1 MTMEHPPLSPR
12 SLVADL
18 LASSTLTASAFL
30 SLRVDCIGCF
40 MNKFCTLEDVSRH
53 YGLDM
58 DVILDTLKEHLE
70 DPVDR

>member
-1 MTMEHPPLSPR
+1 MEHPRLSPQ

-53 YGLDM
+53 YGLNM
-58 DVILDTLKEHLE
+58 DTIIDTLKEYSE
-70 DPVDR
+70 EVENQ

>member
-12 SLVADL
+12 SPVADL

-30 SLRVDCIGCF
+30 NLRVDCIGCF

-53 YGLDM
+53 YGLNM
-58 DVILDTLKEHLE
+58 DTIINTLEKHLE
-70 DPVDR
+70 ETESQ

>member
-1 MTMEHPPLSPR
+1 MTMEHPRLSPR

-53 YGLDM
+53 YGLNM
-58 DVILDTLKEHLE
+58 DTIINTLEKHLE
-70 DPVDR
+70 ETASQ